1 MLSGDEYRVR
11 DGSVREWMI
20 GYHERSETFV
30 KIGRVLP
37 VEVCGEVKG
46 YPIIGPPDNDAIHLR
61 PALFS
66 QSCYRLVGVG
76 SRIWR
81 DDMI

>member
-1 MLSGDEYRVR
+1 MLSGDDYRVR
-11 DGSVREWMI
+11 DRSVRVWMI

-37 VEVCGEVKG
+37 VEVCGDVKG
-46 YPIIGPPDNDAIHLR
+46 YPITGPPGNDAIHLR

-66 QSCYRLVGVG
+66 QSCYRSVDVA
-76 SRIWR
+76 SSVW
-81 DDMI
+81 